1 MPVILALWKVKAKMT
16 RILSRDNLSHITI
29 PVR

>member
-16 RILSRDNLSHITI
+16 RILSRANLSYKSSEL
-29 PVR
+29 